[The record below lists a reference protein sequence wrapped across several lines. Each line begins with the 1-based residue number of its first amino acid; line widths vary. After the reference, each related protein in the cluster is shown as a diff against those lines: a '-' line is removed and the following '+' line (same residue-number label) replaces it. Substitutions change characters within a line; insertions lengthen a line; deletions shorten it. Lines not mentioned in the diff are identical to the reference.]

1 MSSLVQNPDFVEVI
15 YVEMHIA
22 NTTQSKF
29 CQCVS
34 SILVI
39 LKKPGFLPWCKI

>member
-15 YVEMHIA
+15 YVLCTMEI
-22 NTTQSKF
+22 TQSKF

-34 SILVI
+34 SNII
-39 LKKPGFLPWCKI
+39 KFCQMMKFLQKT